1 MPLSDM
7 GRPVLRLVWRL
18 KLGIPLGSR
27 GERRTA
33 PLHRQLIVGQTPRP
47 STNYRLGLQTWKFTS
62 PLGSLFL
69 LTISAGA
76 QNVYDDWGPPNLDRV
91 KFSGGAED
99 PALYI
104 SRLLGPSGRLKYLL
118 WFLILKVLRDI
129 RVFRLKE

>member
-1 MPLSDM
+1 VEVYESVGKFVFINYI
-7 GRPVLRLVWRL
+7 GRLW
-18 KLGIPLGSR
+18 
-27 GERRTA
+27 
-33 PLHRQLIVGQTPRP
+33 
-47 STNYRLGLQTWKFTS
+47 
-62 PLGSLFL
+62 
-69 LTISAGA
+69 A

-91 KFSGGAED
+91 EFSGGAED